1 VSVRTGLYSVA
12 LAAAVALRP
21 APSAATNLALDR
33 FDPAPAGDRLFA
45 TESAEVAGPL
55 EIDAR
60 LVASFAHNPLVF
72 YSKAD
77 GKAAG
82 SVVTS
87 QALSHFGGS
96 LALFGRVVLS
106 LDVPL
111 ALAQSGP
118 SPTLNGVTVTSP
130 SGAHIADA
138 RFGVRLPIVAMWG
151 SLVRASVAGYLWA
164 PLGSS
169 GSQSG
174 AFTSDG
180 SLRAR
185 VALICGGE
193 NERLFWSVSAGPDL
207 RKSQDYLG
215 VRQATMIRLAG
226 GAGLFLLDAKRA
238 QIGAELVAA
247 AVPSNVSRYNTNA
260 ELLIGGRYRLP
271 IGLDLGLGAG
281 PGLSSGIGTP
291 DYRIVGTLAYNVG
304 EKAPPR
310 DRDGDGI
317 GDAQDACPDAA
328 GIAATDPAKN
338 GCPPDHD
345 DDGIGDAQ
353 DACPDVAGVAAT
365 NPAKN
370 GCPPDRDGDGI
381 PDAQD
386 ACPDVAGVAATD
398 PAKNGC
404 PPDRDGDGIPDAQDA
419 CPDVTGVAATD
430 PAKNGCPPDRDG
442 DGIADAH
449 DACPDVKGPP
459 SDEPTKNGCPPP
471 GDRDSDGIGDDMD
484 ACPDIAGVPSRDK
497 AKNGCPPPSDRDKD
511 GIPDA
516 QDACPDTPGIA
527 SLDANKNGCPTGAI
541 VGDQIVVLEPVK
553 FETDSDVLLKDSEQ
567 ILATVLASIEKL
579 PRGNRYRIEG
589 HTDNRGKAKHNRDLS
604 MRRAKSVVR
613 WMVAHGLAETQFDA
627 KGLGPD
633 KPIASNTSEKGRA
646 ANRRVEIHIIAVP
659 AAGGTP

>member
-1 VSVRTGLYSVA
+1 MSVRTGLYSVA

-353 DACPDVAGVAAT
+353 DACPDV
-365 NPAKN
+365 
-370 GCPPDRDGDGI
+370 
-381 PDAQD
+381 
-386 ACPDVAGVAATD
+386 
-398 PAKNGC
+398 
-404 PPDRDGDGIPDAQDA
+404 
-419 CPDVTGVAATD
+419 TGVAATD